1 MEKLGQLGL
10 VLAAAQDA
18 HPSQEVEEALR
29 NLQNTACERCLDAN
43 TIAYV
48 CRTYGET
55 TIGLVESLP
64 LLSDE
69 EPILDKIKYI
79 PGQCEMI
86 ATDCDEAIT
95 EMITLAEEIPATVHR
110 ITTAFNESK

>member
-18 HPSQEVEEALR
+18 HPSPEVKKALR
-29 NLQNTACERCLDAN
+29 NLQNTAFQRCVEAN
-43 TIAYV
+43 TLTYV
-48 CRTYGET
+48 CRRYGDRI
-55 TIGLVESLP
+55 IGLVESLP
-64 LLSDE
+64 LPSDE
-69 EPILDKIKYI
+69 ELLLDKIKYI

-86 ATDCDEAIT
+86 ATDCDKAIT
-95 EMITLAEEIPATVHR
+95 EMIMLVEEIPATVHR